1 MTDEGLNGTDS
12 KEPSDEP
19 NDEASRPEGVKTAVP
34 VKYSEQWWEP
44 RNNVGRCNGH
54 RKNGN
59 RCQKPAINGAAV
71 CRTHGGATRHVRAK
85 ARQRLEEASLML
97 AKELLKMATDDD
109 VSDAVKLAAIKDSLD
124 RAGLKAPTQA
134 EVTLAAAGP
143 QPWES
148 VVAGLAPMTRAESR
162 AARGVP
168 DTPHAL
174 PPGVIRSGPPTEGE
188 IVDAEIVPDP
198 HVQRPD
204 VAADAPAWAE
214 RGNVPP
220 RRAQPGTGLMTLADA
235 NEELARAERAY
246 NERNDP
252 RR

>member
-85 ARQRLEEASLML
+85 ARQRLEEAADRM
-97 AKELLKMATDDD
+97 ARELLRIAIDDDD
-109 VSDAVKLAAIKDSLD
+109 VSDAVKLNAIKDALD
-124 RAGLKAPTQA
+124 RAGLKAPTQV
-134 EVTLAAAGP
+134 EVEVGP
-143 QPWES
+143 KPWEG
-148 VVAGLAPMTRAESR
+148 VVAGLSTMSRAESR

-174 PPGVIRSGPPTEGE
+174 PPGVIRSGPPADGE
-188 IVDAEIVPDP
+188 IVDAEVVPEP

-220 RRAQPGTGLMTLADA
+220 RRAQPGTGLMTLAEA